1 MRSRRTQ
8 HTIFDF
14 LVESYIE
21 FGEHPADAMDRAER
35 RIEQIK
41 AHLRAFGAAPKQGT
55 IRPEIRSGLR
65 EGATAIARV
74 PDWAKAVSIRAPV
87 RGATAVL

>member
-1 MRSRRTQ
+1 MQ

-21 FGEHPADAMDRAER
+21 FGEHPADAMDRAKR

-41 AHLRAFGAAPKQGT
+41 VNLHALGTASKQG
-55 IRPEIRSGLR
+55 IRRPEIRSGLR

-87 RGATAVL
+87 SGATIGNRIFR